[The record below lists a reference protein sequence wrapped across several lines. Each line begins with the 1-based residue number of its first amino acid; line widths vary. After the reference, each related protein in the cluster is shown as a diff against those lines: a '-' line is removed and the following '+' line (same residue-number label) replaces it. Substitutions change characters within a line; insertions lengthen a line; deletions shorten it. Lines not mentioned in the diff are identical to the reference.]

1 MRLLHWIGVL
11 ALLVLVGGAAF
22 MTLGRMQD
30 CASIP
35 LLAENVLTNA
45 AMQRSAASGLPD
57 GWASLAAGVELRGA
71 ALGGDPQQYGF
82 DLNGDGRSI
91 QLIGIANA
99 LMLPALDV
107 APGQVYCARLSAL
120 SDTPQPTPTRLRLV
134 FSWQNA
140 DNQTLVEQ
148 ATPWQTAALWRP
160 DNAPRDWALITGRAQ
175 APQAAARL
183 IVRIEP
189 ASDDR
194 AYLDAFALRPSLR
207 LGSMASPIQLAKP
220 PAAAGVMV
228 RLWPG
233 KTEAALSFS
242 FDWETAMGGLVHS
255 RSVDDPNSDQDYMLR
270 AMRMRQGVTSTLDI
284 FRPLNIQAT
293 YFTNGYSFLNG
304 NIERRTFMGD
314 PTFSWAR
321 STPPYNW
328 KSDRWTSTPWF
339 SSDPYGTVQS
349 DPGWYFGDLLAPL
362 RSQGQDI
369 QSHSFSHMYMGFAS
383 VDELKRDLSTWN
395 VIAAEQAVDSAR
407 ALAFPWSGSAGMADG
422 SWDALEQAG
431 IRTITRTNHS
441 QRQFQ
446 LVSADDP
453 RCRPVPGH
461 ERILACPDFYLTSSS
476 AAQAPAQ
483 IDKTIAIGGV
493 IDFWAHTEEVTSQA
507 QIEAWQRVVSYA
519 AAQRDAGKLWIA
531 PLAQIGERQQAVTA
545 LQLEVSLPNAA
556 NAPLRLVLKNPSST
570 NLELLGLDF
579 ERSLARCTVSD
590 GQRPVVDG
598 KQLLINVPAGATLNL
613 EVWLLDA

>member
-207 LGSMASPIQLAKP
+207 LGSMASPIDRK
-220 PAAAGVMV
+220 
-228 RLWPG
+228 
-233 KTEAALSFS
+233 
-242 FDWETAMGGLVHS
+242 
-255 RSVDDPNSDQDYMLR
+255 SV
-270 AMRMRQGVTSTLDI
+270 V
-284 FRPLNIQAT
+284 
-293 YFTNGYSFLNG
+293 
-304 NIERRTFMGD
+304 
-314 PTFSWAR
+314 
-321 STPPYNW
+321 
-328 KSDRWTSTPWF
+328 
-339 SSDPYGTVQS
+339 
-349 DPGWYFGDLLAPL
+349 
-362 RSQGQDI
+362 
-369 QSHSFSHMYMGFAS
+369 
-383 VDELKRDLSTWN
+383 
-395 VIAAEQAVDSAR
+395 
-407 ALAFPWSGSAGMADG
+407 
-422 SWDALEQAG
+422 
-431 IRTITRTNHS
+431 
-441 QRQFQ
+441 
-446 LVSADDP
+446 
-453 RCRPVPGH
+453 
-461 ERILACPDFYLTSSS
+461 
-476 AAQAPAQ
+476 
-483 IDKTIAIGGV
+483 
-493 IDFWAHTEEVTSQA
+493 
-507 QIEAWQRVVSYA
+507 
-519 AAQRDAGKLWIA
+519 
-531 PLAQIGERQQAVTA
+531 
-545 LQLEVSLPNAA
+545 
-556 NAPLRLVLKNPSST
+556 
-570 NLELLGLDF
+570 
-579 ERSLARCTVSD
+579 
-590 GQRPVVDG
+590 
-598 KQLLINVPAGATLNL
+598 
-613 EVWLLDA
+613 